1 MIRAIGGV
9 ARSTA
14 GKAAAAVAGCLS
26 SGRGTSA
33 LALTP
38 PFSFRIV
45 LARVSSSAA
54 GPCSGEDVRRGCTAD
69 TRSAATPAVPT
80 SHGAVLT
87 QTRRCADP
95 EMSLRFARLP
105 RATGTHWFQ
114 LAGSRVK
121 WDLSCTA
128 AKGTLLRRNDCQ
140 PLAKVSSG
148 K

>member
-14 GKAAAAVAGCLS
+14 GKAAAAVAGRLS
-26 SGRGTSA
+26 TGRGTSA

-69 TRSAATPAVPT
+69 TRSTATPAVPT

-95 EMSLRFARLP
+95 GEPAL
-105 RATGTHWFQ
+105 
-114 LAGSRVK
+114 
-121 WDLSCTA
+121 CTA
-128 AKGTLLRRNDCQ
+128 PTCFWYALVSARWVPRKVGPLVHGSKGHPVKKKRPST
-140 PLAKVSSG
+140 VG
-148 K
+148 